1 MGGVV
6 GEPFGAEGWRGWGVA
21 RGGRRG
27 FAFHSV
33 KSGSFAFFSH
43 VGPSFPAFNPTAAL
57 GGMGNG
63 PPVGRGSAKR
73 RPSYPLAAIA
83 S

>member
-6 GEPFGAEGWRGWGVA
+6 GEPFGAEAWCGWGVA
-21 RGGRRG
+21 RGGRHG

-33 KSGSFAFFSH
+33 KSGPFAFFSH

-57 GGMGNG
+57 GRWAMGQRLDAALREG
-63 PPVGRGSAKR
+63 VQVIRWPP
-73 RPSYPLAAIA
+73 
-83 S
+83 